1 MEKNKLAYLTRLRT
15 LVAEME
21 ADLGLGDLKESEKKI
36 YLAAADC
43 SQSDR
48 IVEIKQL
55 LEHRLSQDIARPT
68 FYRALKNLEAEGKL
82 VRVDA
87 KRNVLFRLG

>member
-15 LVAEME
+15 LVSEME
-21 ADLGLGDLKESEKKI
+21 ADLGLSDLKESEKKI

-43 SQSDR
+43 AQNDKV
-48 IVEIKQL
+48 VETRQL
-55 LEHRLSQDIARPT
+55 LDHALANDIARPT
-68 FYRALKNLEAEGKL
+68 FYRALKNLETEGRL

>member
-21 ADLGLGDLKESEKKI
+21 TDLGLNSLKESEKKV

-43 SQSDR
+43 NQSDKVFETR
-48 IVEIKQL
+48 QL
-55 LEHRLSQDIARPT
+55 LEHTLSQDIPRPT
-68 FYRALKNLEAEGKL
+68 FYRALKNLEIEGKL